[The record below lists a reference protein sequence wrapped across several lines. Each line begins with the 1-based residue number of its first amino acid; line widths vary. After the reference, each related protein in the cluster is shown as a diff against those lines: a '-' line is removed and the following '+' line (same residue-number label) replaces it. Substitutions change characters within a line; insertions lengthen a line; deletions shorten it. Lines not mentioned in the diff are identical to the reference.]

1 MPVERTVIKFVW
13 AKGEEPV
20 WILQAAASKEEP
32 MKREKKKRQ
41 ISWKRIAAIDSIG
54 TTAIVAFSAALIVWI
69 VRSSYTKP
77 IQKETTATS

>member
-1 MPVERTVIKFVW
+1 
-13 AKGEEPV
+13 
-20 WILQAAASKEEP
+20 

>member
-1 MPVERTVIKFVW
+1 
-13 AKGEEPV
+13 
-20 WILQAAASKEEP
+20 

-69 VRSSYTKP
+69 VRSSYKRP
-77 IQKETTATS
+77 IQKKSAA